1 MGCVMEN
8 NRQGFEEFYSNN
20 ADRYAEVTHEFIQ
33 SVYSNVSHAGLTGDL
48 AIMDRLK
55 ELTFSGAKGLDAGCG
70 SGARDVF
77 YYWADGY
84 DVIGIDAVAE
94 NIRVAREL
102 HPEISDR
109 VSVWDLTQL
118 LQYPD
123 EAFDFILC
131 NAVIQHIDPYFVKN
145 VTLPE
150 LCRVLKT
157 GGVFQLM
164 FKNGDGLKRVYDKDY
179 MADRVFQTYN
189 VDEICYE
196 LAGLGLEIID
206 SEGNKIG
213 GIMYFTD
220 TKPMEHCLLFAR
232 KMP

>member
-1 MGCVMEN
+1 M
-8 NRQGFEEFYSNN
+8 
-20 ADRYAEVTHEFIQ
+20 
-33 SVYSNVSHAGLTGDL
+33 
-48 AIMDRLK
+48 
-55 ELTFSGAKGLDAGCG
+55 
-70 SGARDVF
+70 
-77 YYWADGY
+77 
-84 DVIGIDAVAE
+84 IGIDAVPE

-102 HPEISDR
+102 HPEISER

-164 FKNGDGLKRVYDKDY
+164 FKNGDGLKTVYDKDY
-179 MADRVFQTYN
+179 MSDRVFQTYN
-189 VDEICYE
+189 VDEISHE

-206 SEGNKIG
+206 SESDKIG

-220 TKPMEHCLLFAR
+220 TKPMEHCLIFAR
-232 KMP
+232 KTP